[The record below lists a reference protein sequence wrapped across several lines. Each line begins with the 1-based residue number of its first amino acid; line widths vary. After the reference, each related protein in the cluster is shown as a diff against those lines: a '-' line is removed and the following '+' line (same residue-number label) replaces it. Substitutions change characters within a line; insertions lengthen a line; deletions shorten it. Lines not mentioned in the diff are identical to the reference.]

1 MWVSSTPN
9 DRNSQDITLPP
20 FVITI
25 RTDASL
31 HTAGAGAQPAMTRQP
46 GTLGVEEAALHINC
60 LVPKAAILALKVF
73 MRVGMQPQGLGRHP
87 PRHILLEMDNKT
99 AAVYVNRR
107 VALGHHLC
115 PY

>member
-1 MWVSSTPN
+1 
-9 DRNSQDITLPP
+9 
-20 FVITI
+20 
-25 RTDASL
+25 
-31 HTAGAGAQPAMTRQP
+31 MTRQP